1 MEKTNE
7 KMNSNMELYNAVR
20 SVPESAKTPYNTGR
34 FSGTNVNGMWR
45 IRVLTEQFGPAGVGF
60 WIERLRT
67 WTETNVDG
75 SIAAFVDINLY
86 VRMNGEW
93 SKPIFGTGGSKLVSV
108 EKKYNRTTGEC
119 EESLYLSDEAY
130 KMAYTDAISVAC
142 KALGIAADVYYE
154 KDKSKYTAADE
165 ANTAAQRA
173 EEKAG
178 MAASSRKTL
187 QPGKPG
193 WKETIAWLSDLK
205 KDPQTVRRNYNITEE
220 DFQALCRA
228 AGRAS

>member
-1 MEKTNE
+1 MEKKTQEENL
-7 KMNSNMELYNAVR
+7 SIYNRVR
-20 SVPESAKTPYNTGR
+20 QVPEEAKKQFNTGR
-34 FSGTNVNGMWR
+34 FSGTDVNPMFR
-45 IRVLTEQFGPAGVGF
+45 IKTLTEQFGPSGF
-60 WIERLRT
+60 GWYTEVLEKR
-67 WTETNVDG
+67 TETNVDG

-86 VRMNGEW
+86 VKVDGEW

-142 KALGIAADVYYE
+142 KALGMAADVYYE

-165 ANTAAQRA
+165 ANAAAQRA